1 MEPLKVV
8 VAGPVGAGKST
19 LIRTLSETE
28 VVDTDA
34 LTSEDIGKPTTTVAM
49 DYGPIHLGDQ
59 LLYLFGTPGQDRFDF
74 MWDVL
79 SEGALGLLLLIRGD
93 KPEDFVPARRLLDY
107 LTSRQP
113 VPYVI
118 GVTRQD
124 QPPVWG
130 PEEVA
135 PFFGVPLERV
145 VGINA
150 KDPQSAAKPLIRL
163 VELIVAEEAA
173 SYD

>member
-8 VAGPVGAGKST
+8 VSGPVGAGKST

-34 LTSEDIGKPTTTVAM
+34 LTSQEIGKETTTVAM
-49 DYGPIHLGDQ
+49 DYGTLHLGDQ

-79 SEGALGLLLLIRGD
+79 SEGALGLLMLIRGD
-93 KPEDFVPARRLLDY
+93 RPEDFVPARRLLDY
-107 LTSRQP
+107 ITSRQP
-113 VPYVI
+113 VPFVL

-145 VGINA
+145 IGLNA
-150 KDPQSAAKPLIRL
+150 KDPRSAVGPLLRL
-163 VELIVAEEAA
+163 LELIMAEEQV
-173 SYD
+173 S

>member
-8 VAGPVGAGKST
+8 VTGPVGAGKST
-19 LIRTLSETE
+19 LIRTISETE
-28 VVDTDA
+28 IVDTDA
-34 LTSEDIGKPTTTVAM
+34 LASEDIGKETTTVAM
-49 DYGPIHLGDQ
+49 DYGTLYLGDQ

-79 SEGALGLLLLIRGD
+79 SQGALGLLLLIRGD
-93 KPEDFVPARRLLDY
+93 RPEDFVPARRLLDY

-135 PFFGVPLERV
+135 PFFGVPEERV
-145 VGINA
+145 VGLNA
-150 KDPQSAAKPLIRL
+150 KDPRSAVAPLVRL
-163 VELIVAEEAA
+163 LELLAAEEAA
-173 SYD
+173 T

>member
-8 VAGPVGAGKST
+8 VAGPVGSGKST
-19 LIRTLSETE
+19 FIRTLSETD
-28 VVDTDA
+28 VVDTEA
-34 LTSEDIGKPTTTVAM
+34 LASEDIGKLTTTVAL
-49 DYGPIHLGDQ
+49 DYGTIHLGDQ

-107 LTSRQP
+107 LTSRRP
-113 VPYVI
+113 VPFVI

-124 QPPVWG
+124 LPPVWG
-130 PEEVA
+130 PEDVA
-135 PFFGVPLERV
+135 PFFGVPGERV
-145 VGINA
+145 VGLNA
-150 KDPQSAAKPLIRL
+150 TDPQSAVTPLLRL
-163 VELIVAEEAA
+163 LELITAEEMA
-173 SYD
+173 S